1 MAQDSHSSHS
11 GFGSLLMKGIM
22 AILSITATAAVSTI
36 VQRYITPSA
45 AQTSVD
51 QPAAIAS
58 PSAPMPATEASTL
71 VPNLVPVAPT
81 FAPPVELTP
90 APEGQAIDPQ
100 IQTNPQAEPQPNPAT
115 DPNAPANPVI
125 VQVEPLSEAQPS
137 PQPDS
142 LRDQLNRTIQN
153 KWNRN

>member
-1 MAQDSHSSHS
+1 MAQDSHSSNS

-22 AILSITATAAVSTI
+22 AILSITVTAAVSTV

-45 AQTSVD
+45 AQPT
-51 QPAAIAS
+51 AIAS
-58 PSAPMPATEASTL
+58 PSAPMQATEASTL
-71 VPNLVPVAPT
+71 VPNIAPVAPT
-81 FAPPVELTP
+81 YAPPVELTP

-100 IQTNPQAEPQPNPAT
+100 PQANPQAEPQPNPTA
-115 DPNAPANPVI
+115 DPNAPVI
-125 VQVEPLSEAQPS
+125 VQVEPQTEPQPS

>member
-22 AILSITATAAVSTI
+22 GILSITATAAVSTI

-45 AQTSVD
+45 AQPS
-51 QPAAIAS
+51 AIAS
-58 PSAPMPATEASTL
+58 PAAPMQATEASTL
-71 VPNLVPVAPT
+71 VPIPVTPT

-100 IQTNPQAEPQPNPAT
+100 TQTNPQAEPQPNPAT
-115 DPNAPANPVI
+115 DPNAPVI
-125 VQVEPLSEAQPS
+125 VQVEPQIEAQPS
-137 PQPDS
+137 PQPDPQSNS

>member
-1 MAQDSHSSHS
+1 MAQDSHSSNS

-22 AILSITATAAVSTI
+22 AILSITVTAAVSTI
-36 VQRYITPSA
+36 VQRYITPST
-45 AQTSVD
+45 AQSSVD

-71 VPNLVPVAPT
+71 VPIPVAPT
-81 FAPPVELTP
+81 YAPPVELTP

-100 IQTNPQAEPQPNPAT
+100 TQTNPQAEPQPNPTT
-115 DPNAPANPVI
+115 DPNAPVI
-125 VQVEPLSEAQPS
+125 VQVEPQVEPQTDAQPS

>member
-1 MAQDSHSSHS
+1 MAQDSHSSNS

-36 VQRYITPSA
+36 LQRYITPSA
-45 AQTSVD
+45 AQPSAD

-58 PSAPMPATEASTL
+58 PSAPMQATKASTL
-71 VPNLVPVAPT
+71 VPIPVAPT
-81 FAPPVELTP
+81 YEPPVELTP

-100 IQTNPQAEPQPNPAT
+100 TQTNYQTEPQPNPTA
-115 DPNAPANPVI
+115 DPNAPVI
-125 VQVEPLSEAQPS
+125 VQVEPQTDAQSS